1 MIDKT
6 DVIFSIILLVVIA
19 IIKFVN
25 VVYHGFYTEYEN
37 LQNKYENLQNK
48 YARLQNKYDELEIKW
63 KNENEE
69 EIDDA
74 RYRF

>member
-1 MIDKT
+1 MTNKT
-6 DVIFSIILLVVIA
+6 YIIFSVILLVVIV
-19 IIKFVN
+19 IINFVDILCHKFCN
-25 VVYHGFYTEYEN
+25 EYKK
-37 LQNKYENLQNK
+37 LQNKYEN
-48 YARLQNKYDELEIKW
+48 LQNKYDELEIKW